1 MKRIFSV
8 FLALFLVLAVSVAG
22 ADAIKVNGL
31 SETKLYE
38 LYSQV
43 QSQIMLNKLQN
54 AEEYKTV
61 NNYEDFERNPGSHK
75 NEKIYFEGKI
85 IQVIE
90 GSASTVYRIAM
101 DGKGSKVFL
110 INYVRP
116 ENMGRLLDDDEVCVY
131 AVFTDL
137 ETYSSTTNV
146 SVTVP
151 SCDADLI
158 IRPIDNKKV
167 ASAEEQELEQ
177 ALSDI
182 RTQLQ
187 KVVKSDK
194 GYNKLTKNNYED
206 YARNE
211 KLHENEKITL
221 TGKVLQTIEGTV
233 NDSIRL
239 AVDSDNNKVIYLL
252 VPVGSSSIRILEDDT
267 LTVKGTYA
275 GLYTYSSTRGG
286 EITIPSCKT
295 DEVSVKGY
303 KAPAKFQKDK
313 EGNYKLTSNVFED
326 YSRRPSEHQDENIV
340 FSGKVLQV
348 IEGSPS
354 SSYRIAVDSK
364 SDYVIYV
371 SIKNEDRTTRA
382 LEDDKVTVTG
392 TFTGLMTYESTM
404 GVPITIPQ
412 CKAKS
417 IVIPGKTTTTAKKD
431 ATGSIKVTKK
441 NYESFAR
448 DENTYKDQ
456 QLTFTAKVIQVVD
469 DDEQTIYRLAVD
481 KDYDAV
487 FLGIVDNKALTARIL
502 EDDVVKITGTSTGL
516 YTYSSTM
523 GGKITIPSCNITEY
537 SINGYKKQDLGKPD
551 KDGYLKITKKNY
563 SELARNSNDYK
574 GKNLTFKGKVVQ
586 VVERSGS
593 NIYRVAV
600 DSDYD
605 CMFYIEY
612 DLSSGASRI
621 LEDDKV
627 TFKGEY
633 YGIYTY
639 SSTFGAVSVPALIAT
654 DFSK

>member
-8 FLALFLVLAVSVAG
+8 FLALFLILAVSMAG
-22 ADAIKVNGL
+22 ADSVKVNGL

-43 QSQIMLNKLQN
+43 QSQILLNKLQS

-61 NNYEDFERNPGSHK
+61 EDYEDFERNPGSHK
-75 NEKIYFEGKI
+75 KEKIYFEGTI
-85 IQVIE
+85 VQVIE

-101 DGKGSKVFL
+101 DGKSSKVFL

-116 ENMGRLLDDDEVCVY
+116 ENTGRLLDDDEVCVY

-158 IRPIDNKKV
+158 IRPIDNKQV
-167 ASAEEQELEQ
+167 QSADEQELDQ

-211 KLHENEKITL
+211 KLHENEKITV
-221 TGKVLQTIEGTV
+221 TGKVLQTVEGTV
-233 NDSIRL
+233 TDSIRL
-239 AVDSDNNKVIYLL
+239 AVDSDNKKVIYLL
-252 VPVGSSSIRILEDDT
+252 VPVGSSSIRVLEDDT
-267 LTVKGTYA
+267 LTVNGTYA
-275 GLYTYSSTRGG
+275 GLYTYSSSRGG

-295 DEVSVKGY
+295 DEVTVKGY
-303 KAPAKFQKDK
+303 KAPTAFQKDK
-313 EGNYKLTSNVFED
+313 EGNYKLTTSVFED
-326 YSRRPSEHQDENIV
+326 YSRRPSEHQNENIV

-348 IEGSPS
+348 IEGSS
-354 SSYRIAVDSK
+354 TSSYRIAVDSK

-392 TFTGLMTYESTM
+392 TFTGLTTYKSTM

-412 CKAKS
+412 CTAKS

-431 ATGSIKVTKK
+431 ASGSIKVTKK

-469 DDEQTIYRLAVD
+469 GDETTVYRLAVD

-487 FLGIVDNKALTARIL
+487 FLGIIDNGALNARIL
-502 EDDVVKITGTSTGL
+502 EDDIVKITGTSTGL
-516 YTYSSTM
+516 YTYSSSM

-574 GKNLTFKGKVVQ
+574 GKNITFKGKVVQ

-593 NIYRVAV
+593 NIYRLAV

-612 DLSSGASRI
+612 DLPSGSSRI
-621 LEDDKV
+621 LEKDKV

-639 SSTFGAVSVPALIAT
+639 SSTFGAVSVPALLAT